1 MKKLLIIFIL
11 LLFSCSQEDQSMKN
25 CIKDLQTK
33 SIIKNGNEM
42 KINKEIA
49 IKYCNLFD
57 ESFPELFKK
66 NKGVNLGVEQ
76 EWNIR

>member
-42 KINKEIA
+42 QINKEIA
-49 IKYCNLFD
+49 IKY
-57 ESFPELFKK
+57 
-66 NKGVNLGVEQ
+66 
-76 EWNIR
+76 

>member
-1 MKKLLIIFIL
+1 MSPVCHEKITYYFIL

-25 CIKDLQTK
+25 CIRLQTK

-57 ESFPELFKK
+57 ESF
-66 NKGVNLGVEQ
+66 Q
-76 EWNIR
+76 II

>member
-1 MKKLLIIFIL
+1 
-11 LLFSCSQEDQSMKN
+11 
-25 CIKDLQTK
+25 
-33 SIIKNGNEM
+33 M

-57 ESFPELFKK
+57 ESFPELFK
-66 NKGVNLGVEQ
+66 NKGVNLSVEQ

>member
-1 MKKLLIIFIL
+1 MKKFFLILIFL
-11 LLFSCSQEDQSMKN
+11 LLSCSQEDQSMRN

-49 IKYCNLFD
+49 IKYCNFFD